1 MFQTLE
7 KQKLKW
13 KIRQQAMLSV
23 FQNKIKYKN
32 KTITFYDDKN
42 SVEVA
47 YDSENKQILYN
58 HDKNSM
64 NCVNYR

>member
-1 MFQTLE
+1 
-7 KQKLKW
+7 
-13 KIRQQAMLSV
+13 MLSV